1 MWSHQLDYAWRT
13 DRGRVRAHNEDAVG
27 VHPALGL
34 IMVADGVGGASAG
47 EVASRT
53 AVETIAERFRR
64 HPSPRHDAERAR
76 VLLEAAVEEAN
87 VAIWRHANATPGCAG
102 MGTTV
107 VVGLL
112 GPGWMVLAHVGDSRV
127 YRLRDGA
134 LEQLSRD
141 HSLLQEVLD
150 QGLYPSREEAMAC
163 GIGENILTRAL
174 GSLPSPG
181 VSSRV
186 HRLAPGDLY
195 LFCSDGLSG
204 MLDDI
209 ELRALLLEAS
219 PSCLGQTADALVEAA
234 NAAGGKDNVSLALLH
249 IGPRL
254 VPEPEVCALE

>member
-1 MWSHQLDYAWRT
+1 MWSHQLEYAWQT
-13 DRGRVRAHNEDAVG
+13 DCGRVRAHNEDAVG

-34 IMVADGVGGASAG
+34 IVVADGVGGASAG

-64 HPSPRHDAERAR
+64 HPSPRHDAERTR
-76 VLLEAAVEEAN
+76 LFVEAAIEEAN
-87 VAIWRHANATPGCAG
+87 IAIWRHANTNPGCAG

-107 VVGLL
+107 VLGVL
-112 GPGWMVLAHVGDSRV
+112 GPGWMVAAHVGDSRL
-127 YRLRDGA
+127 YRLRDGV

-150 QGLYPSREEAMAC
+150 QGLYDSREEAMAS

-181 VSSRV
+181 VSSSICT
-186 HRLAPGDLY
+186 LAPGDLY

-204 MLDDI
+204 MLG
-209 ELRALLLEAS
+209 EAQLREALRAADPAS
-219 PSCLGQTADALVEAA
+219 LGRTAEDLITAA
-234 NAAGGKDNVSLALLH
+234 NAAGGKDNVTLALLGV
-249 IGPRL
+249 GPRL
-254 VPEPEVCALE
+254 VPETDPLG